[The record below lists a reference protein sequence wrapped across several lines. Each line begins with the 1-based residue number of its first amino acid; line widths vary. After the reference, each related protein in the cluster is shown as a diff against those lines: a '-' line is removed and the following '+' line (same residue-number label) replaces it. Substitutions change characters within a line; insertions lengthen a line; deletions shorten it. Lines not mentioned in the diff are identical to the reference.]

1 ADLRYFS
8 RRRRGVKSEWN
19 SQFLQGRPY
28 RIEITRVP
36 GHVAQRFGSSED
48 ADKAQFANSA
58 LRFLDRFIG
67 IVERDHPDTLQ
78 ALWLCLEKMEKP
90 VIIATCHGGRKLGA
104 NIAAHHNPQADGRIE
119 RRHIQAFP
127 IHRFKLRLGVKT
139 LRAIV
144 GDLLIDASSI
154 K

>member
-1 ADLRYFS
+1 MTLAHTAADGIRHRHHIFQRMRDNMAQQQIVAEAVADLRYFS

-67 IVERDHPDTLQ
+67 IVERDHPDTL
-78 ALWLCLEKMEKP
+78 
-90 VIIATCHGGRKLGA
+90 
-104 NIAAHHNPQADGRIE
+104 
-119 RRHIQAFP
+119 
-127 IHRFKLRLGVKT
+127 
-139 LRAIV
+139 
-144 GDLLIDASSI
+144 
-154 K
+154 